1 MYNNNL
7 LTVER
12 LQVIMKDC
20 IKYLKI
26 SSKLIKRLIKNN
38 NAYLLDVIFERL
50 KFYDNEFILHL
61 PFHYN

>member
-1 MYNNNL
+1 LYNNNL